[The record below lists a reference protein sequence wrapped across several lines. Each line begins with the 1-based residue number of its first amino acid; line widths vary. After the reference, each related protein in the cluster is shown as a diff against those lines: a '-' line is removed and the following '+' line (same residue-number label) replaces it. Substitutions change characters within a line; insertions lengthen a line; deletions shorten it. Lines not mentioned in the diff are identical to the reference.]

1 MRVANIQG
9 PTGNYYDKFHT
20 TNPIARYLMDG
31 FLQSFTDLFNKTS
44 ASHILEIGCGEGEML
59 NVIQK
64 QREVS
69 LHGFDVDIPLLA
81 TAKEHYPDV
90 QLSLADGHNIAYA
103 NQSFDMVIACE
114 VLEHVAYPDRVLSEA
129 ARTTRQYAIFS
140 VPREPIWRFLN
151 LARGKY
157 IGELGNTPGHI
168 QHWSTGDF
176 VKQVSAYFKVI
187 EVRKPMPWTMVLC
200 ERL

>member
-1 MRVANIQG
+1 MANIQG
-9 PTGNYYDKFHT
+9 PTGNYYDKFNT
-20 TNPIARYLMDG
+20 TNPIARYLMNG
-31 FLQSFTDLFNKTS
+31 FLQSFTELFAKTS
-44 ASHILEIGCGEGEML
+44 ATQILEIGCGEGEML
-59 NVIQK
+59 NVMQK
-64 QREVS
+64 QRELS

-81 TAKEHYPDV
+81 RAKAHYPDV
-90 QLSLADGHNIAYA
+90 RLSLADGHNIAYA

-114 VLEHVAYPDRVLSEA
+114 VLEHVAYPERVLSEA
-129 ARTTRQYAIFS
+129 ARTTRQFAIFS
-140 VPREPIWRFLN
+140 VPREPIWRVLN

-176 VKQVSAYFKVI
+176 VKQVSEHFRVI
-187 EVRKPMPWTMVLC
+187 EVRQPLPWTMLLC